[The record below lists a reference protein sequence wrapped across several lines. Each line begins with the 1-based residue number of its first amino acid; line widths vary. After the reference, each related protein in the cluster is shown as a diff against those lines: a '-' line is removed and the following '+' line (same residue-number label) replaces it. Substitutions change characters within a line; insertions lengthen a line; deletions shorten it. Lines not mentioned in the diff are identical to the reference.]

1 MNLEIQIRYLER
13 RIKQIQLPQQL
24 ARQLAQQLAQQLL
37 QLLLLQ
43 LLLQLPEQQELQDLT
58 NADLTGAN
66 LSNVNLSGKNLTGAT
81 LTGANLTGANLSNAT
96 LTGATTLTNVVGV
109 IDFNNITF
117 GGELTVKYGG
127 PGGSKI
133 INDTITDNIKIKLE
147 SGDVLDKIYINGTEY
162 GGDGGGKPGT
172 EISLSSGEYINEV
185 TMSRNSFRGYLVVG
199 YLEIKTSTGNKISGG
214 NKGGEGI
221 ITLRNIKVTKIGG
234 RSGDFVDSISITFTK
249 I

>member
-1 MNLEIQIRYLER
+1 MNLEIQIRILER
-13 RIKQIQLPQQL
+13 RIQQIQLPQQL

-81 LTGANLTGANLSNAT
+81 LTGATLTGANLTNAT
-96 LTGATTLTNVVGV
+96 LTGATLTGVVGV
-109 IDFNNITF
+109 IDFNNIKF
-117 GGELTVKYGG
+117 DDELTVKYGG
-127 PGGSKI
+127 PGGSEFRDISNISKI
-133 INDTITDNIKIKLE
+133 QFRG
-147 SGDVLDKIYINGTEY
+147 GDVLERIYINGTGY
-162 GGDGGGKPGT
+162 GGREESGT
-172 EISLSSGEYINEV
+172 DTNAIILSADEYINEV
-185 TMSRNSFRGYLVVG
+185 TMSQVSYLGFFITNS
-199 YLEIKTSTGNKISGG
+199 LEIKTSKGNTISCG

-221 ITLRNIKVTKIGG
+221 ITLKNIKVTKIGG
-234 RSGDFVDSISITFTK
+234 RSGNFVDSISITFTK